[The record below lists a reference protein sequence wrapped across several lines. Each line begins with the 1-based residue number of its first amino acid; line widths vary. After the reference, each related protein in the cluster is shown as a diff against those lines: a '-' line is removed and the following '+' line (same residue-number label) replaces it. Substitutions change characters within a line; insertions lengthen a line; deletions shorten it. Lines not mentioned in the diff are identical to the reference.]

1 MNKTFKILEMIWL
14 FMGCVGVFMCI
25 YSFAIK
31 DNRGGIYFLVFFLV
45 CGMMYYVRRR
55 QRIKFGQQQPAQ
67 PGDVQKP
74 KDQIK

>member
-25 YSFAIK
+25 YSFAIQ

-45 CGMMYYVRRR
+45 CGMMYYVRKR
-55 QRIKFGQQQPAQ
+55 QRIKFGQQPQA
-67 PGDVQKP
+67 GDAEKP